1 MTAPDA
7 TTGRPP
13 SRPASR
19 PALPPSAGPG
29 LEAQLERLADDIG
42 ERVSAAVA
50 YGEPVTA
57 GGVTVIP
64 VAEVS
69 VGFGVGIGSGP
80 SAGVGDGEGVGG
92 GGAITRP
99 RGFIEI
105 KDGTATYRPLRRPW
119 LLVALPLAAL
129 LTGAAV
135 PPLAR
140 RLARHRRG

>member
-7 TTGRPP
+7 TGRPP
-13 SRPASR
+13 SRPV
-19 PALPPSAGPG
+19 PPPLAGPG

-42 ERVSAAVA
+42 DRVSAAVA

-57 GGVTVIP
+57 EGVTVIP

-80 SAGVGDGEGVGG
+80 GAGAGDGEGVGVGG

-105 KDGTATYRPLRRPW
+105 KAGTATYRPLRRPW
-119 LLVALPLAAL
+119 LEVALPLAAL

-135 PPLAR
+135 PSLARHLAR
-140 RLARHRRG
+140 RRRG